1 VGPGTVSL
9 HAGDI
14 ALLALVAM
22 LIVGGFALWRWL
34 SPRATRRAASGAVHA
49 VDPEDRAGGA
59 AAVVPALMCV
69 IVIAIWVSNPFAALL
84 IVPALHLWM
93 WVVDP
98 ERSVPRV
105 AAFALLLVGLAPA
118 ILVALYY
125 AISLGFGPGA
135 LLWTG
140 VLMIAGGQVGL
151 LVALEWCI
159 VLGCTASVLVIAV
172 RGTRAARPEQTPVTV
187 RGPVT
192 YAGPGSL
199 GGTESALRR

>member
-9 HAGDI
+9 HTGDI
-14 ALLALVAM
+14 TLLVLLAA
-22 LIVGGFALWRWL
+22 LIVGGFGLWRWL
-34 SPRATRRAASGAVHA
+34 SPRGTGRVAHGPVHA
-49 VDPEDRAGGA
+49 EDRLGGA
-59 AAVVPALMCV
+59 AAVVPALMCL

-98 ERSVPRV
+98 ESSVPRV
-105 AAFALLLVGLAPA
+105 AAFVLLLAGLAPA

-125 AISLGFGPGA
+125 AMSLGFGPGG
-135 LLWTG
+135 LLWSG

-159 VLGCTASVLVIAV
+159 VLGCTASVFVIAL
-172 RGTRAARPEQTPVTV
+172 RATGAARPEETPVTV